1 MSISSM
7 TTSSTKNAYTFF
19 VEDVVITS
27 RAVTVERI
35 VHKSYDFKSAAEWD
49 IEQHVRMS
57 PQERMRAARAL
68 KDRVYPPDA
77 EDVRACHKTA

>member
-1 MSISSM
+1 MSAKP
-7 TTSSTKNAYTFF
+7 TPATATATS
-19 VEDVVITS
+19 
-27 RAVTVERI
+27 
-35 VHKSYDFKSAAEWD
+35 SAAEWD

-77 EDVRACHKTA
+77 EDVRACHKTE

>member
-1 MSISSM
+1 M
-7 TTSSTKNAYTFF
+7 
-19 VEDVVITS
+19 
-27 RAVTVERI
+27 ERI
-35 VHKSYDFKSAAEWD
+35 VHKSFDFKSAMEWD

-77 EDVRACHKTA
+77 EDVRACHKTE